1 MGYQGHS
8 SGEKGDKNYFWTG
21 GEAVYYAYTIT
32 KAPLPLESRVIHTGG
47 APALTV

>member
-21 GEAVYYAYTIT
+21 GEAVYFELSGIVSSDGFSE
-32 KAPLPLESRVIHTGG
+32 LV
-47 APALTV
+47 